1 VAAADYPSWAA
12 GIHVQCSHA
21 TSTFINLRV
30 ILTCYCIPC
39 VYSTLRKLWW
49 APGPRLYALWA
60 ALGVGSGGTG
70 VCFKHEICRPKH
82 KAMYACSRPVIVINA
97 RCVIT

>member
-1 VAAADYPSWAA
+1 
-12 GIHVQCSHA
+12 
-21 TSTFINLRV
+21 
-30 ILTCYCIPC
+30 
-39 VYSTLRKLWW
+39 VYSTLGKLWW

-97 RCVIT
+97 RCVIEVLSGMMRSVGADLGRVLRDNLCI